1 LVFILKSLF
10 TIHMAKSGVFKTIKD
25 RDKSITPFKVY
36 KSWEYSTTSSLQL
49 DNISRFAAIKPN
61 PKSFNGSI
69 LTLDSQQYLNDS
81 SSALI
86 NSSSQKEAGL
96 YWYSI
101 DHLYYKRAGVPY
113 DVFGNSNQQNIYRTL
128 YPEASIISIPQ
139 ARFGETI
146 RPESIELRLRNSQLN
161 AVSMSL
167 YDDGNGNL
175 IDSSLSSSI
184 SNELIYLTINSMR
197 YASNWTNNTSIA
209 LNTDT
214 DVTEISTETVI
225 PDLIISAKNVWITN
239 NSGYNIGSINWGE
252 AAAFSDNSYI
262 RIPTN
267 DRMNFEQD
275 DNYSIAFWATLPSTI
290 STKKHLLTKRST
302 GLIDR
307 FNPNTRLLVHGDFD
321 TNSSQYPFDMY
332 IDDAGTGLP
341 AVVCNYK
348 TSGQI
353 ASVQYS
359 ASLADTA
366 NLNHFVFQKTGS
378 VIELYFNGQL
388 QSSASVPAGNI
399 QNQADIFI
407 GSLGLDSSGNGK
419 DGYYGYIRE
428 FLMFNKSLTQTEI
441 TQLTHTGSNL
451 MSTNRNI
458 VGNVFCEHGIVVL
471 SDPRPKYGTEQY
483 RMFADQ
489 LINLRTN
496 TLEPSYLDEFYLE
509 FNSTKTLY
517 EHEYICKMRG
527 DEFNFTMNP
536 TIRKNNNPG
545 SEFPKSFVALD
556 EFAPYITTVGLYN
569 DKGQLLAIGKLG
581 TPIRKRDDVDLNII
595 VRFDA

>member
-1 LVFILKSLF
+1 
-10 TIHMAKSGVFKTIKD
+10 MAKSGVFKTIKD

-36 KSWEYSTTSSLQL
+36 KSWVYSTTSSLQL

-61 PKSFNGSI
+61 PELFNGSI

-86 NSSSQKEAGL
+86 NSSSQKESGL

-101 DHLYYKRAGVPY
+101 DHLYYKRVGVPY
-113 DVFGNSNQQNIYRTL
+113 DVFGNSNHQNIYRTL

-139 ARFGETI
+139 VRFGETI
-146 RPESIELRLRNSQLN
+146 RTNSVKLRLRNSQLN

-175 IDSSLSSSI
+175 IDSALSSSI

-197 YASNWTNNTSIA
+197 YASNWTNNTTTA
-209 LNTDT
+209 LNTNT
-214 DVTEISTETVI
+214 DVTEISKETTI

-239 NSGYNIGSINWGE
+239 NSGYNIGSTNWGE

-290 STKKHLLTKRST
+290 SRKKHLLTKRST

-332 IDDAGTGLP
+332 IDDDGTGLP

-428 FLMFNKSLTQTEI
+428 FLMFDKALTQTEI

-458 VGNVFCEHGIVVL
+458 VGNVFYEHGIVVL

-489 LINLRTN
+489 LFNLRTN
-496 TLEPSYLDEFYLE
+496 TLESSYLDEFYLE

>member
-1 LVFILKSLF
+1 
-10 TIHMAKSGVFKTIKD
+10 MAKSGVFKTIKD

-36 KSWEYSTTSSLQL
+36 KSWGYSTTSSLQL

-61 PKSFNGSI
+61 PNSFNGSI

-86 NSSSQKEAGL
+86 NSSSQKESGL

-113 DVFGNSNQQNIYRTL
+113 DAFGNSNHQNIYRTL
-128 YPEASIISIPQ
+128 YPEASIISVPQ
-139 ARFGETI
+139 ARIGETI
-146 RPESIELRLRNSQLN
+146 RPNSFKLRLRNSQLN

-175 IDSSLSSSI
+175 IESSLSSSI

-209 LNTDT
+209 LNSDT
-214 DVTEISTETVI
+214 TVVEISKETTI
-225 PDLIISAKNVWITN
+225 PDLIVSAKNVWITN
-239 NSGYNIGSINWGE
+239 NSGYNIGSTNWGE

-262 RIPTN
+262 RIPAN

-290 STKKHLLTKRST
+290 STKKHILTKRTT

-332 IDDAGTGLP
+332 IDDDGTGLP

-378 VIELYFNGQL
+378 IIELYFNGQL
-388 QSSASVPAGNI
+388 QSSRSVPAGNI

-428 FLMFNKSLTQTEI
+428 FLMFDKALTQTEI
-441 TQLTHTGSNL
+441 IQLTHTGSNL

-458 VGNVFCEHGIVVL
+458 VGNVFYEHGIVVL

-489 LINLRTN
+489 LFNLRTN
-496 TLEPSYLDEFYLE
+496 ALETSYLDEFYLE
-509 FNSTKTLY
+509 FNATKTLY

-545 SEFPKSFVALD
+545 SEFPKTFVALD